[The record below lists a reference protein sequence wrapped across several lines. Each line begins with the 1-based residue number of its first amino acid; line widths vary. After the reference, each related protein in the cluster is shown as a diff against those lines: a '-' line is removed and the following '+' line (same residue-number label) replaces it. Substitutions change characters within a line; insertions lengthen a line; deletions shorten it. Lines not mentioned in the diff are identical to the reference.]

1 MRIFNASR
9 LKMLKSKRLKNYML
23 YALGEIILVVLGILI
38 ALKVNNNNLENQK
51 QQQLLG
57 SANRVLELMQKDN
70 SDIDDVLK
78 HWVNVE
84 KTIDT
89 VLVITK
95 ATEPIVNCESCLNL
109 LLSIKLPELDDEI
122 VQLIS
127 NEDLS
132 NSELDTT
139 LKAIAKDYKSILIT
153 ANFYKESSTEVLKD
167 HLGYLKENYAWFA
180 QYVYNGICDEACQEY
195 HNNSSDYRNKVA
207 YLNFILYDSY
217 QYDLLVFKDRLKN
230 YISKLKSILNN

>member
-1 MRIFNASR
+1 MRIFSISR
-9 LKMLKSKRLKNYML
+9 FKMLKNQRLKNYVL
-23 YALGEIILVVLGILI
+23 YAFGEIILVVLGILI
-38 ALKVNNNNLENQK
+38 ALKVNNNNLQSQK
-51 QQQLLG
+51 QQQVLS
-57 SANRVLELMQKDN
+57 SANRVLELMQKDD
-70 SDIDDVLK
+70 SDINGVLN
-78 HWVNVE
+78 HWANVE

-95 ATEPIVNCESCLNL
+95 PNEPIVNCESCLDL

-132 NSELDTT
+132 NSELDNI

-167 HLGYLKENYAWFA
+167 HLNNLIENYSWFA
-180 QYVYNGICDEACQEY
+180 QYLYNGICDEACQEY

-217 QYDLLVFKDRLKN
+217 QYDLLLFKDRLKN
-230 YISKLKSILNN
+230 HILKLKSELSI